1 MGFIW
6 LYIDREI
13 GNVISLSHTVTAIT
27 VSLEQSDFTVTEG
40 GDSILPINVV
50 ITEGSLEREVS
61 ISLFTS
67 NITATAGMDYSY
79 APVASHVCVC
89 V

>member
-67 NITATAGMDYSY
+67 NITATAGMDYS
-79 APVASHVCVC
+79 
-89 V
+89 

>member
-40 GDSILPINVV
+40 GDSVLPINVV

-61 ISLFTS
+61 IGLFTS
-67 NITATAGMDYSY
+67 NITATAGMNYS
-79 APVASHVCVC
+79 
-89 V
+89 

>member
-40 GDSILPINVV
+40 GDSILPINVA

-67 NITATAGMDYSY
+67 NITATAGMDYS
-79 APVASHVCVC
+79 
-89 V
+89 

>member
-40 GDSILPINVV
+40 SDSVLPILCVF
-50 ITEGSLEREVS
+50 TEGSLEREVS
-61 ISLFTS
+61 IGLFTS
-67 NITATAGMDYSY
+67 NITATAGMDYS
-79 APVASHVCVC
+79 
-89 V
+89 

>member
-1 MGFIW
+1 M
-6 LYIDREI
+6 
-13 GNVISLSHTVTAIT
+13 ISLSPFTAIT

-40 GDSILPINVV
+40 SDSVLPINVV